1 MTALIELEVNVFFG
15 VVRWRGTCRVLSA
28 VGAFRLAR
36 RAALA
41 YLRRRRRRLLL
52 INTGVYNSTA
62 ATTGPQ
68 LLDISNTPVS
78 S

>member
-1 MTALIELEVNVFFG
+1 MTALIQLEVNVFFG

-41 YLRRRRRRLLL
+41 YLRRRRRRL
-52 INTGVYNSTA
+52 INTGVYNSIA

>member
-1 MTALIELEVNVFFG
+1 MFF
-15 VVRWRGTCRVLSA
+15 WRGEMAWNVPSLECT

>member
-1 MTALIELEVNVFFG
+1 MFF
-15 VVRWRGTCRVLSA
+15 WRGEMAWNVPSLEWSA